1 MLSAG
6 DSRYSHYSCHAIL
19 PETNRWGV
27 SPVAVLSDP
36 AVIGISV
43 TAVNQNIH
51 FNSETIISSGSPGK
65 FFSGDLLI
73 FIMKK
78 TFYIVFLYI

>member
-43 TAVNQNIH
+43 TAMNQNIR

-65 FFSGDLLI
+65 FLSGDLLI
-73 FIMKK
+73 FIMKE
-78 TFYIVFLYI
+78 TFYIDFFI